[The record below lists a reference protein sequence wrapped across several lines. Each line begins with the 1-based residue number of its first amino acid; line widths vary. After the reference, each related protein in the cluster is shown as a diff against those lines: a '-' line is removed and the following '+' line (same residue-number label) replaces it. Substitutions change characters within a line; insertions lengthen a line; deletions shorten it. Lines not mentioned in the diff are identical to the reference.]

1 MPALNVAASPAASI
15 SPPATPSG
23 IATTAADGTAATPF
37 ATVLQQQMTDPDTAA
52 ANGAA
57 APDISQAA
65 LLPLL
70 LGSPELAEWLAA
82 RMAQENTAKAA
93 RTGDEQGSIPTDPLL
108 GLASIPLA
116 GMVNAA
122 GNSAS
127 ASPVADEASGANDA
141 ATLTSETLTA
151 LSTQARATVSAA
163 LGNSP
168 SGDDARLPD
177 GFAALA
183 DWTAKAARDNA
194 SGTARTATSPA
205 IVAAAADTLAT
216 TARTDTSLLNNIESP
231 TANRDPNVAAAVAA
245 LAQAAQGTRAADG
258 TPPVIATPV
267 GATGWATEVGNHVSW
282 MASHQQG
289 RAELVLTPPQLGRI
303 EISLSVSG
311 DQASALFVSTNPA
324 VRDTLEGALPRLREI
339 LADAGITLGQ
349 AQVGSESP
357 GQSANKRENGDNSPR
372 GSNAGFIG
380 DPTSTRMAANVG
392 ASWSTSGRG
401 MVDTF
406 A

>member
-1 MPALNVAASPAASI
+1 
-15 SPPATPSG
+15 
-23 IATTAADGTAATPF
+23 
-37 ATVLQQQMTDPDTAA
+37 MTSDT
-52 ANGAA
+52 
-57 APDISQAA
+57 
-65 LLPLL
+65 
-70 LGSPELAEWLAA
+70 LA
-82 RMAQENTAKAA
+82 
-93 RTGDEQGSIPTDPLL
+93 
-108 GLASIPLA
+108 
-116 GMVNAA
+116 
-122 GNSAS
+122 
-127 ASPVADEASGANDA
+127 
-141 ATLTSETLTA
+141 A
-151 LSTQARATVSAA
+151 LSTQAKATVNAA

-168 SGDDARLPD
+168 SEDGATLPG

-183 DWTAKAARDNA
+183 DSTAKAARD
-194 SGTARTATSPA
+194 SLPDTARTATSPA
-205 IVAAAADTLAT
+205 IVAATRDTLAT
-216 TARTDTSLLNNIESP
+216 SAKSDTNPLNNIESP

-245 LAQAAQGTRAADG
+245 LAQAAPGTRAATG
-258 TPPVIATPV
+258 TQHIATPV

-311 DQASALFVSTNPA
+311 DQASALFVSANPA
-324 VRDTLEGALPRLREI
+324 VRETLEGALPRLREI

-349 AQVGSESP
+349 AHVGSESP

-380 DPTSTRMAANVG
+380 DPMLTRMAANVG
-392 ASWSTSGRG
+392 ASWSTAGRG

>member
-1 MPALNVAASPAASI
+1 MPALNVAASPVASP
-15 SPPATPSG
+15 SPQ
-23 IATTAADGTAATPF
+23 ATTAGVAATNEGTAATPF
-37 ATVLQQQMTDPDTAA
+37 ATVLRQQMTDPDTAA

-57 APDISQAA
+57 AQDFSQAA

-70 LGSPELAEWLAA
+70 LGSPELAEWIAA
-82 RMAQENTAKAA
+82 RMAQENAVKAA
-93 RTGDEQGSIPTDPLL
+93 RTSDEQAPMPTDPPL
-108 GLASIPLA
+108 GLAAIPLA
-116 GMVNAA
+116 GMVNMA
-122 GNSAS
+122 GGSALV
-127 ASPVADEASGANDA
+127 SPVTSGGNDA
-141 ATLTSETLTA
+141 DTAALASDTLDA
-151 LSTQARATVSAA
+151 VSTQATAIINTAMRNPKPADGAT
-163 LGNSP
+163 LP
-168 SGDDARLPD
+168 GD
-177 GFAALA
+177 FAALA
-183 DWTAKAARDNA
+183 EAAAKAARNNMPD
-194 SGTARTATSPA
+194 TARTATSPA
-205 IVAAAADTLAT
+205 IVAAAPDTLV
-216 TARTDTSLLNNIESP
+216 TAAKPDTNLLSSIES
-231 TANRDPNVAAAVAA
+231 AAGSRDTNVAAAVAA
-245 LAQAAQGTRAADG
+245 LAQAAPSTRTAAGTQHIAA
-258 TPPVIATPV
+258 PV

-289 RAELVLTPPQLGRI
+289 HAELVLTPPQLGRI

-311 DQASALFVSTNPA
+311 DQASALFVSANPA
-324 VRDTLEGALPRLREI
+324 VRETLEGALPRLREI

-392 ASWSTSGRG
+392 AAWSSAGRG